1 MRLGGSLHC
10 LPPVLVGLAVSTL
23 VNRSVWRD
31 LVAVRLA
38 KVRASLVLLVARS
51 SRPSLAQVARYSSPL
66 LGGANCVRSKMRIPY
81 NPELCSRSIIDN
93 PRHLE

>member
-1 MRLGGSLHC
+1 M
-10 LPPVLVGLAVSTL
+10 GLAVSTL

-66 LGGANCVRSKMRIPY
+66 VVRPVMAATARRWTLVRS
-81 NPELCSRSIIDN
+81 LAW
-93 PRHLE
+93 LEVRAPA